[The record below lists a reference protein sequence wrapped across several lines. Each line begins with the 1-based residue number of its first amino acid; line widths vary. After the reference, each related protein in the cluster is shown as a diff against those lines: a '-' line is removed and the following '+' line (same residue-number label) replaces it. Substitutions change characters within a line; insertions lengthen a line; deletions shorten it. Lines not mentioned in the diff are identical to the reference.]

1 MELSLKK
8 MGALMANI
16 SKFVN
21 QIPIER
27 MLTVNSK
34 YYSTPRA
41 NLWENLTPSPMAH
54 RMSSPMGTP
63 KSKFI
68 KMIVGH

>member
-41 NLWENLTPSPMAH
+41 NLWENLKSN
-54 RMSSPMGTP
+54 GTP
-63 KSKFI
+63 NELTD
-68 KMIVGH
+68 GHT

>member
-1 MELSLKK
+1 MSYCEHQEVAARVMVRLVKTKKKTLLKSMGVQVLSLNK
-8 MGALMANI
+8 MGTLMANI

-34 YYSTPRA
+34 YYGTPRA
-41 NLWENLTPSPMAH
+41 H
-54 RMSSPMGTP
+54 
-63 KSKFI
+63 
-68 KMIVGH
+68 